1 MKAVLNS
8 ETRKDFAGTRTPPL
22 VLALDIS
29 TSSVRAA
36 LYDGGAS
43 EVAGAEV
50 ELERALNTT
59 ADGGAELDALEATR
73 QVISTID
80 AFFSKAAAREA
91 RIDLVAVSCFWHS
104 LVGVDDEGAA
114 VTPVFSWADTRAARA
129 AEELRQQFDERVIHA
144 RTGCRLHSSYWP
156 AKLRWLQTERPR
168 VARAVRRWMS
178 LGEFLLLS
186 LFDETETSLAMAS
199 GTGLF
204 NLREH
209 AWDTE
214 LLAALGLSLEQLP
227 VIAEE
232 KRSFTRLKEEYTR
245 RWPLLRDAKW
255 FPAVPDG
262 AANNIG
268 AGCTNVERAALMVGT
283 SGAMRVLSE
292 TEPPAEFP
300 SALWCYRADRKRIL
314 VGGALSDGGGLY
326 SWMRERLAL
335 GVETKEVERA
345 LGAMEADAHGLTVL
359 PFWAGER
366 STGWHASARGAI
378 LGLTMHT
385 EPLHILR
392 AAMEAIAYRF
402 ALIADA
408 LQTLAPYTVIIAS
421 GGALLASPTWTQII
435 ADALGRSLVLSGV
448 HEASSRGAVLLA
460 LEAEGIIKSISEIDA
475 PRLQTYE
482 PDMTLH
488 ARYRAALERQQN
500 HYELLIEE

>member
-1 MKAVLNS
+1 MNA
-8 ETRKDFAGTRTPPL
+8 EAQKDFPSSHTTPL

-36 LYDGGAS
+36 LYDGKAS
-43 EVAGAEV
+43 EVAGAEA
-50 ELERALNTT
+50 ELARALHTT
-59 ADGGAELDALEATR
+59 ADGGAELDAREAIG

-80 AFFSKAAAREA
+80 AFFSKAAAQDG
-91 RIDLVAVSCFWHS
+91 RIELVAISCFWHS
-104 LVGVDDEGAA
+104 LVGVDDEGRAL
-114 VTPVFSWADTRAARA
+114 TPLFSWADTRAARA
-129 AEELRQQFDERVIHA
+129 AGELRQQFDEHVVHA

-156 AKLRWLQTERPR
+156 AKLRWLQRERPDM
-168 VARAVRRWMS
+168 ARAVRRWMS

-186 LFDETETSLAMAS
+186 LFDETAASVAMAS

-204 NLREH
+204 NLSARE
-209 AWDTE
+209 WDAE
-214 LLAALGLSLEQLP
+214 LVAALGLSLEQLP

-232 KRSFTRLKEEYTR
+232 NRSFTRLKDEYAA

-262 AANNIG
+262 AANNVG
-268 AGCTNVERAALMVGT
+268 AGCTTQERAALMVGT

-292 TEPPAEFP
+292 AEPPSSLP
-300 SALWCYRADRKRIL
+300 SELWCYRASRKRIL
-314 VGGALSDGGGLY
+314 IGGALSDGGGLY

-359 PFWAGER
+359 PFWSGER
-366 STGWHASARGAI
+366 STGWHASAHGAI

-392 AAMEAIAYRF
+392 AAMESIAYRF

-408 LQTLAPYTVIIAS
+408 LETLVPYNVIIAS

-435 ADALGRSLVLSGV
+435 ADALGRPLLLSGV

-460 LEAEGIIKSISEIDA
+460 LEAEGILKSISEIDA
-475 PRLQTYE
+475 PTRQTYE
-482 PDMTLH
+482 PDMTRH
-488 ARYRAALERQQN
+488 ACYRAALERQRK
-500 HYELLIEE
+500 YYDLLIEE